1 VQRFGGKRD
10 KRGKHQ
16 FQPVDGLNGG
26 KDGFG
31 CCGFVGLD
39 FEPGRVHVQVFV
51 DLGGQAHHFRER
63 VAQLHTLHLLTN
75 ARKARPDCRQ
85 QREVAFA
92 QFTRLRN
99 DALPMFVS
107 ERQNAVHQVAPGGN
121 QFVVVAL
128 EKLFPVPVGIPAFGH
143 GGCQIVAQR
152 VRVVVLE
159 EIQSP
164 NRPVL
169 AAADFASFQVHKL
182 IRRHIIGQHQRLRVL
197 CAVSLVNAV
206 AESDE
211 FCGPDDRVEG
221 YIVLADVIKSF
232 RVGVDPPIPPGC
244 FVPRQPR
251 PFNRSRKVANHR
263 LEPHIQAFALPAFQ
277 RHWDPPI
284 QVPGDGSALQAVGQD
299 LPQRLA
305 DNIRPP
311 VGFARFEESDNFR
324 FQAGKVQVEML
335 GFFQYR
341 RRAVH
346 LGARILQQFRLQHM
360 TAFFALVRTRVWI
373 TADVAGAFHVA
384 IRQKALLGRGIPLLL
399 TGGIQKS
406 VFLQRGKSQ
415 LRNLKVVLGMCAG
428 KQVVSQTKFLE

>member
-1 VQRFGGKRD
+1 VQGLAGVRQEWSTHHFNPLDRLDRGVERFCSL
-10 KRGKHQ
+10 
-16 FQPVDGLNGG
+16 FPI
-26 KDGFG
+26 
-31 CCGFVGLD
+31 GLD
-39 FEPGRVHVQVFV
+39 LKPRRMHIQVLV
-51 DLGGQAHHFRER
+51 DLASQRHHFCQSCL
-63 VAQLHTLHLLTN
+63 QLHLFQFCCH
-75 ARKARPDCRQ
+75 AVEARPDHLQ
-85 QREVAFA
+85 QCFI
-92 QFTRLRN
+92 
-99 DALPMFVS
+99 ALPQFARVGDLAVKILIGK
-107 ERQNAVHQVAPGGN
+107 RQHPVYQVAPGGN

-232 RVGVDPPIPPGC
+232 RVRVDPPIPPGC